1 MPPVPSHR
9 PSPGHVPPPVV
20 GWGFGVGVVPV
31 VDLGTVLDETILPF
45 IVEEA
50 VIELLSELGAKGE
63 VPTVETVAV

>member
-1 MPPVPSHR
+1 M
-9 PSPGHVPPPVV
+9 
-20 GWGFGVGVVPV
+20 